1 MFKKSPL
8 AKFVLTTCLSIIPFS
23 GLSAAQQDNLLSVV
37 KETLDTQPEL
47 QIHLDAFNA
56 SVHDERQA
64 FGGYLPTL
72 DVSLSAGR
80 AQRDFDDRDDY
91 SRNYAEVSL
100 TQMLFDGFR
109 VRNALAKAEHT
120 SLTRYYELL
129 EEAET
134 KALEASDAYLG
145 VLRHRELV
153 TLAQENVLNHQRV
166 NKQVG
171 ERVRQGISNN
181 ADLQQVNGRLS
192 LARSNLM
199 TEIAN
204 LQTITARFQRLVGRF
219 PAAELAEFTIPEQAI
234 SRDLKAVLDQVY
246 HNNPAL
252 FAAAENTQ
260 AANASYRETK
270 SNYYPTIELGA
281 RHGTYKNNNS
291 FDNRTDPSTYG
302 DESIIE
308 LTARYNLY
316 NGGSDKAGELAAYNR
331 IHQAESLHHKAC
343 VDLRQTTTISHSDML
358 NIERRLK
365 TLVEHRDASADVVV
379 AYRQQFNISR
389 RTLLDVLDSEN
400 ESFQAQRAYVDG
412 SYDLQQARLHT
423 LHSMGNLLATLSVS
437 SDKIPT
443 LSDLN
448 GSPAPTA
455 QHFCVATA
463 VEEFDYDSYMQ
474 PVADQD
480 TLNLSGD
487 TLFDTNS
494 SELKPAAMA
503 EIQRFVQQAL
513 EQGTPKAIQIVG
525 HTDNV
530 GSAALNQSL
539 SLARAKAVRDALI
552 DSGIGQTA
560 LAVSGAGASQPTASN
575 NSEQGRAL
583 NRRVELKIVRGIR
596 SI

>member
-8 AKFVLTTCLSIIPFS
+8 AKIVLTACLSIIPFS

-47 QIHLDAFNA
+47 QAQLDAFNA
-56 SVHDERQA
+56 STHDERQA

-72 DVSLSAGR
+72 DLNLSGGR
-80 AQRDFDDRDDY
+80 AQRDFDNRSDY

-129 EEAET
+129 NEAET
-134 KALEASDAYLG
+134 KALEASDAYLS

-153 TLAQENVLNHQRV
+153 TLAQQNVANHQRV

-171 ERVRQGISNN
+171 ERVRQGVSNK
-181 ADLQQVNGRLS
+181 ADLQQIDGRLS

-204 LQTITARFQRLVGRF
+204 LQTVTARFQRLVGRF
-219 PAAELAEFTIPEQAI
+219 PTENLTEFSVPKQVVP
-234 SRDLKAVLDQVY
+234 RDLSTVLNTVY
-246 HNNPAL
+246 HNNPSL

-260 AANASYRETK
+260 AATASYNETK
-270 SNYYPTIELGA
+270 ANRYPTIELSA

-291 FDNRTDPSTYG
+291 FDDRTDPSSYG
-302 DESIIE
+302 DESIVE
-308 LTARYNLY
+308 LRASYNLY
-316 NGGSDKAGELAAYNR
+316 NGGSDQAGEYAAYSR
-331 IHQAESLHHKAC
+331 IHQAESLHHKTC
-343 VDLRQTTTISHSDML
+343 VDLRQTATIAHSDML
-358 NIERRLK
+358 NIDRK
-365 TLVEHRDASADVVV
+365 LVSLLEHRDASANVVV

-389 RTLLDVLDSEN
+389 RSLLDVLDSEN
-400 ESFQAQRAYVDG
+400 ESFQAERAYVDG
-412 SYDLQQARLHT
+412 TYDLQLARLHT
-423 LHSMGNLLATLSVS
+423 LHSMGNLLDTLSVS
-437 SDKIPT
+437 SEKIPT

-448 GSPAPTA
+448 GSPSPTS

-463 VEEFDYDSYMQ
+463 VEEFDYDRYMQ
-474 PVADQD
+474 PVTGQD
-480 TLNLSGD
+480 TFNLSGD

-494 SELKPAAMA
+494 AELKPAALS
-503 EIQRFVQQAL
+503 EIHQLVQRTL
-513 EQGTPKAIQIVG
+513 EQGTPRAISIVG

-530 GSAALNQSL
+530 GSADLNQKL
-539 SLARAKAVRDALI
+539 SLARAKAVRDVLI
-552 DSGIGQTA
+552 DSGIDSTI
-560 LAVSGAGASQPTASN
+560 LAVSGVGAAQPTVSN
-575 NSEQGRAL
+575 DTAQDRAL
-583 NRRVELKIVRGIR
+583 NRRVELKITRAR
-596 SI
+596 